1 MAAAIA
7 HFLKEREEHRE
18 LTEFQREVFPI
29 LTALERGGLPDDYAR
44 RRVDVDN
51 APDSPLGQLPPPAD
65 DASVGG
71 PTSVVV
77 EPEEVTAQASEPE
90 DLGPWTL
97 EKPAKD
103 ADHVV
108 LQRTRAD
115 PEDFT
120 ITQTLYLRVPTD
132 DIPPEAE
139 ITSQYV
145 NGHMEHVVDICGVQ
159 YGWYLWH
166 RLESPQARAFGFYNS
181 DLIQFFTAGL
191 IFANFVV
198 NAMEAQVTDVD
209 GTMSMAFSGLE
220 MFFTA
225 IFTYELAINFFA
237 HKYGHFINAWNVFD
251 CVVVFVSL
259 LSLLLDNLPGIST
272 LRLMRAFRVFR
283 LFKRLESLRKIMA
296 ALANSVPGCANAFA
310 IVILVSS
317 IYSILGV
324 QFFCEVGEGEEKGK
338 YFGTFASAMLTM
350 FQVMTGDSWA
360 EGVSRPIMEWYPDGY
375 QRLLVQMFF
384 VTYILIVGVVLT
396 NVVVAVLLEK
406 MTMDEEMEEVPEE
419 DALKGNVDNQFKA
432 LITALGARLHKQ
444 DEDLRAL
451 TDQIVELRRHVE
463 RTNGGGGLFGKKS

>member
-7 HFLKEREEHRE
+7 HFLKEREEYRE

-29 LTALERGGLPDDYAR
+29 LTALERGGLPDDYAP

-65 DASVGG
+65 ASVGG

-77 EPEEVTAQASEPE
+77 DPEEVTAQASEPE

-97 EKPAKD
+97 EKPAWD

-115 PEDFT
+115 PEDFA
-120 ITQTLYLRVPTD
+120 ITQTLYLRVPKD

-145 NGHMEHVVDICGVQ
+145 NGHMEHVVAICGVQ

-166 RLESPQARAFGFYNS
+166 RLESSQARAFGFYNS

-324 QFFCEVGEGEEKGK
+324 QFFCEVGDGEEKGK

-419 DALKGNVDNQFKA
+419 DALKGNSDNQFKA